1 MILQEKPNKFTL
13 GDEESKEYSDDDDN
27 DVVVGAIDQKLAR
40 QKSTEGYI
48 PNVGILMS
56 NADIKVPEI
65 QEEHYTPNISD
76 VSLKKVIQQDVNVK
90 KYPLLHSATETKID
104 VTKVNFTTTKG
115 TPGIVIEKEKSKVE
129 PPKTLLLDQTNQQ
142 RLSATDS
149 LDKSKKLSHSS
160 GEVDSNDK
168 ERRVESGLT
177 VDGSERDVMLGISS
191 SQSETALKSITNV
204 LASPS
209 AVLSPFSKLAKGVQ
223 NFGANLDPRKVVEK
237 VGTKQA
243 IPLDHIA
250 AQNAKLEERW
260 ETSKCK
266 SRLIA
271 V

>member
-1 MILQEKPNKFTL
+1 ML
-13 GDEESKEYSDDDDN
+13 GDEEAKECSDDDDD
-27 DVVVGAIDQKLAR
+27 DVIVGVIDQKLAR

-56 NADIKVPEI
+56 NADIKVPQI
-65 QEEHYTPNISD
+65 EEEQYTPNISD
-76 VSLKKVIQQDVNVK
+76 VSLKKVVQQDVNVK
-90 KYPLLHSATETKID
+90 KYPLLHSSTETKID
-104 VTKVNFTTTKG
+104 VSKINFTSTKG
-115 TPGIVIEKEKSKVE
+115 TPGIIIEKSKVE
-129 PPKTLLLDQTNQQ
+129 PPKNLPLDKMNQQ

-177 VDGSERDVMLGISS
+177 VDGERGNSERDVILGISS
-191 SQSETALKSITNV
+191 SQSENALKSITNV

-243 IPLDHIA
+243 ISLDHIA

-260 ETSKCK
+260 KTSKCK